1 MKCPNLKCSCK
12 KFLPTD
18 ANFCPECGAQLR
30 SGKFVFVPEIQ
41 VTRPTLPL
49 KGTRKQLIQRVYN
62 HSAQFVVNNDIRP
75 VLSLNNDILSSQ
87 QITCLEKI
95 REALTSYLKE
105 TQNIPTLLNKNEQI
119 QFASNCIHA
128 VIHKSKG
135 WDLYCRQY
143 ITDKTKHIWEEI
155 KEFDNVSLSD
165 FINVIDKKL
174 SNIESI

>member
-30 SGKFVFVPEIQ
+30 SGKVVFVPEIQ
-41 VTRPTLPL
+41 VKRPTLPL

>member
-1 MKCPNLKCSCK
+1 MM
-12 KFLPTD
+12 
-18 ANFCPECGAQLR
+18 
-30 SGKFVFVPEIQ
+30 
-41 VTRPTLPL
+41 
-49 KGTRKQLIQRVYN
+49 
-62 HSAQFVVNNDIRP
+62 
-75 VLSLNNDILSSQ
+75 NDILSSQ

-155 KEFDNVSLSD
+155 KEFDLYPKH
-165 FINVIDKKL
+165 FYW
-174 SNIESI
+174 

>member
-1 MKCPNLKCSCK
+1 MKTCPNPKCK
-12 KFLPTD
+12 ATGFPDD
-18 ANFCPECGAQLR
+18 AKFCPECGAQLR
-30 SGKFVFVPEIQ
+30 SGKVVFVPEIK

-62 HSAQFVVNNDIRP
+62 HSAQFVVNDIRP

-105 TQNIPTLLNKNEQI
+105 TQNIPTLLIKNEQI
-119 QFASNCIHA
+119 KFASNCIHA

-135 WDLYCRQY
+135 WDLYYRQY

-155 KEFDNVSLSD
+155 KEFDNVSLSK
-165 FINVIDKKL
+165 FINVIDAKL
-174 SNIESI
+174 SNIENIQ

>member
-1 MKCPNLKCSCK
+1 MNCPKCNTL
-12 KFLPTD
+12 LPTD

-30 SGKFVFVPEIQ
+30 SGKVVFIPDIP
-41 VTRPTLPL
+41 VTKPTFPI

-62 HSAQFVVNNDIRP
+62 HSALFVVNNDIRP
-75 VLSLNNDILSSQ
+75 LLSINNDILSSQ

-95 REALTSYLKE
+95 RATLISYLKE

-119 QFASNCIHA
+119 QFACNCIHA

-135 WDLYCRQY
+135 WDLYYRQY
-143 ITDKTKHIWEEI
+143 ITDNTKHIWEEI
-155 KEFDNVSLSD
+155 KEFNDVS
-165 FINVIDKKL
+165 FPEFMNIIDAKL